1 MEDYDNNLLLNDK
14 AINTL
19 ELFTQSAILYQL
31 DHYPQQFL
39 TLNPSYNLTAL
50 TASYV
55 SKIDDD
61 IQTILEED
69 IENQIYA
76 YSE

>member
-31 DHYPQQFL
+31 DHYHQQFL